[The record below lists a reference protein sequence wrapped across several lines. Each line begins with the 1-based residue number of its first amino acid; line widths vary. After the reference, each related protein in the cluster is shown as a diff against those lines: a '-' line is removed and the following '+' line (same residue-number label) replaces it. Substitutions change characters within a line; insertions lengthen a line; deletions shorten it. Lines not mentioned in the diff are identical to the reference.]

1 MPRGKRRE
9 HGRKPSV
16 EVVEFTAP
24 LVHAF
29 LVKAA
34 SGDKSILVPAVDSP
48 AIATLTDDL
57 IAWQWL
63 VRLERN
69 HVASKQL
76 RERLAGVCRAS
87 DEIIPPLRAEAE
99 AALRMTEGANPTTP
113 LGSREIAARPVFRGA
128 IRDLDALAAAVAA
141 VGENPSYCTR
151 RRACP
156 PWIFGRPTLAV

>member
-1 MPRGKRRE
+1 MFRICSHSAIG
-9 HGRKPSV
+9 
-16 EVVEFTAP
+16 
-24 LVHAF
+24 F
-29 LVKAA
+29 LTRLI
-34 SGDKSILVPAVDSP
+34 SCAVG
-48 AIATLTDDL
+48 A
-57 IAWQWL
+57 
-63 VRLERN
+63 
-69 HVASKQL
+69 H
-76 RERLAGVCRAS
+76 CRAS

>member
-1 MPRGKRRE
+1 MAVA
-9 HGRKPSV
+9 RK
-16 EVVEFTAP
+16 AR
-24 LVHAF
+24 
-29 LVKAA
+29 
-34 SGDKSILVPAVDSP
+34 SG
-48 AIATLTDDL
+48 T
-57 IAWQWL
+57 
-63 VRLERN
+63 

-87 DEIIPPLRAEAE
+87 DEIIPPSRAEAE

-128 IRDLDALAAAVAA
+128 IRDLDAFAAAVAA